1 MQKLWA
7 TGVLWL
13 GVAGWVVA
21 GPEKPR
27 VFVMESNS
35 WQMNGGLGMS
45 NDVRGASPQTAEII
59 KTFRER
65 CPSVAIT
72 REKDKAD
79 YTVTLEHEGGK
90 GLVRRD
96 NKVVVFDKEG
106 DVVFSH
112 STRSLGNA
120 VKDSCK
126 AIEQH
131 LSRR

>member
-1 MQKLWA
+1 MQERW
-7 TGVLWL
+7 
-13 GVAGWVVA
+13 VAGPLALAVA
-21 GPEKPR
+21 GLVMAAPEKPR
-27 VFVMESNS
+27 VFVAESTS
-35 WQMNGGLGMS
+35 WQMNGGLGVS
-45 NDVRGASPQTAEII
+45 NDAREASPQTAEII
-59 KTFRER
+59 KTFKER
-65 CPSVAIT
+65 CPNVTVT
-72 REKDKAD
+72 RNEDKAD

-96 NKVVVFDKEG
+96 NKVVIFDKEG

-112 STRSLGNA
+112 STRSRGNA